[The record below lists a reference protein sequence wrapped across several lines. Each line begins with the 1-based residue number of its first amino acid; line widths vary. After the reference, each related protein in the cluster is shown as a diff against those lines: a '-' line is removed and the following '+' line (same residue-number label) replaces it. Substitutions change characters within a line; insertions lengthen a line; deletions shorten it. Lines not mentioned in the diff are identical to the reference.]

1 MSRPEEYMPKLKTNR
16 SAAKRF
22 KRTKSGKFKR
32 SKAYGAHLLTGKSPK
47 RRRNLRKSA
56 ILSRGDEK
64 QVKGML
70 PYG

>member
-1 MSRPEEYMPKLKTNR
+1 MPKMKTNK

-32 SKAYGAHLLTGKSPK
+32 SKAFGAHLLTHKSAK
-47 RRRNLRKSA
+47 RRRNLRKSG
-56 ILSRGDEK
+56 ILTAADTRR
-64 QVKGML
+64 VKGML